1 MLRELKIFFYL
12 LSIIL
17 FITILI
23 KIYFSD
29 NYKKK
34 SYRSLNKIDSKINK
48 YTKNL
53 KILTDDTQDIIEYL
67 DIDKNKKNKK
77 YYFWNLLKK
86 ND

>member
-1 MLRELKIFFYL
+1 MIKELKFFFYI
-12 LSIIL
+12 LSIIF
-17 FITILI
+17 FITLLS

-34 SYRSLNKIDSKINK
+34 SYRSLNTIDSKINK

>member
-1 MLRELKIFFYL
+1 MLREIKIFFYL
-12 LSIIL
+12 LSIIF

-34 SYRSLNKIDSKINK
+34 SYRSLNKIDSKINE
-48 YTKNL
+48 YTENL
-53 KILTDDTQDIIEYL
+53 KILTDDTQNIIEYL

>member
-12 LSIIL
+12 LSIIF

-34 SYRSLNKIDSKINK
+34 SYRSLNKIDSKINE
-48 YTKNL
+48 YTENL
-53 KILTDDTQDIIEYL
+53 KILTDDTQNIIEYL

>member
-1 MLRELKIFFYL
+1 MLRELKFFFYL
-12 LSIIL
+12 LFIIF

-53 KILTDDTQDIIEYL
+53 KILTNDTQDIIEYL
-67 DIDKNKKNKK
+67 DIDKNEKNKK

>member
-12 LSIIL
+12 LSIIF

-53 KILTDDTQDIIEYL
+53 KILTDDTRDIIEYL

>member
-12 LSIIL
+12 LSIIF
-17 FITILI
+17 FITFLI

-34 SYRSLNKIDSKINK
+34 SYRSLNKIDSKINE
-48 YTKNL
+48 YTENL
-53 KILTDDTQDIIEYL
+53 KILTDDTQNIIEYL

>member
-53 KILTDDTQDIIEYL
+53 KILTDDTQNIIEYL

>member
-1 MLRELKIFFYL
+1 MLREIKIFFYL
-12 LSIIL
+12 LSIIF

-53 KILTDDTQDIIEYL
+53 KILTDDTRDIIEYL

>member
-34 SYRSLNKIDSKINK
+34 SYRSLNKIDSKINE
-48 YTKNL
+48 YTENL
-53 KILTDDTQDIIEYL
+53 KILTDDTQNIIEYL

>member
-12 LSIIL
+12 LSIIF

-53 KILTDDTQDIIEYL
+53 KILTNDTQDIIEYL
-67 DIDKNKKNKK
+67 DIDKNEKNKK

>member
-1 MLRELKIFFYL
+1 MLREIKIFFYL
-12 LSIIL
+12 LSIIF